1 MLFGYPLAEEPQA
14 FELVVRPFWVLV
26 SIANFL
32 ILLYLLRRFLWGPV
46 TAMLAERARKIREG
60 LAAAEEAQ
68 HERERMR
75 AESERVLTEA
85 RREGST
91 IAERITKA
99 AEQSA
104 ADIVAKAK
112 AEGERLVAKARA
124 DAERAHRQALA
135 ELRGEIATIAV
146 LAAGR
151 VLGREVDEKAHRRL
165 IEETIEEA
173 TPELRAGVR

>member
-1 MLFGYPLAEEPQA
+1 MLLGYPLAEEPQA

-60 LAAAEEAQ
+60 LRAAEEAQ
-68 HERERMR
+68 RERVRVR
-75 AESERVLTEA
+75 AESERALAEA
-85 RREGST
+85 RREAAA

-112 AEGERLVAKARA
+112 VEGKRLVAKARA
-124 DAERAHRQALA
+124 DAAQAHRQALA

-151 VLGREVDEKAHRRL
+151 VLGREIDDRAHRRL
-165 IEETIEEA
+165 IDETIEEA
-173 TPELRAGVR
+173 TPELRAGAY